1 MVLLLQRSVFA
12 CTITVLLTT
21 GTLALGDDLAS
32 APAGA
37 ASANLEDPGEPTGP
51 LTLPHALSLAFR
63 RSPELAE
70 FAWEI
75 RASEARVLQ
84 AGLGPNPELSLL
96 VEDVLGAG
104 SFEGARQSQTTLEI
118 GQLLELGGRRRA
130 RIEAASRSRDVAS
143 AEYEVKR
150 ADVLAD
156 VTRKFIQ
163 LLERQDLR
171 GAAEADAALGRAS
184 LATVSKRIRAGA
196 GSPLEEK
203 KARIALARSEVA
215 LEDASHDLA
224 VARHLLAAT
233 WGVSSDRF
241 GAAEGDLYARHP
253 VPSFDEL
260 LERLHSAPELLRRVS
275 EIRLREAELRTA
287 EAKKVPNLG
296 LKGGA
301 RWLEG
306 PEEESFLFGFSIP
319 LPLFDRNQGGREEA
333 RAMIAKAQAAETTS
347 ETRLRATLF
356 TLHQELLHAAH
367 RLDSLEKDIVPR
379 SEESVELSQEGFNR
393 GAFSFLDLL
402 DARRTLVE
410 VKRERIEAA
419 AAYRQ
424 FILEIERLV
433 GGPLDAPAAK
443 P

>member
-1 MVLLLQRSVFA
+1 MVLLLHRSVFA

-21 GTLALGDDLAS
+21 GTPALGDERVP

-37 ASANLEDPGEPTGP
+37 ASPNPEEPGEPTGP
-51 LTLPHALSLAFR
+51 LTLPLSLSIALR
-63 RSPELAE
+63 KSPELAE

-75 RASEARVLQ
+75 RVSEARVLQ

-96 VEDVLGAG
+96 AEDVLGTG
-104 SFEGARQSQTTLEI
+104 SFEGVRQSQTTLEI
-118 GQLLELGGRRRA
+118 GQLLELGGKRRA

-203 KARIALARSEVA
+203 KARVALARSEVA

-233 WGVSSDRF
+233 WGASSDRF
-241 GAAEGDLYARHP
+241 GAAEGDLYARRP

-260 LERLHSAPELLRRVS
+260 LERLRSAPELLRRVS

-296 LKGGA
+296 LRGGV

-306 PEEESFLFGFSIP
+306 PEEESFVFGFSMP
-319 LPLFDRNQGGREEA
+319 LPLFDRNQGGLEEA
-333 RAMIAKAQAAETTS
+333 RALVAKAKAAETTS

-367 RLDSLEKDIVPR
+367 RLDSLEKDILPR
-379 SEESVELSQEGFNR
+379 SEESVGLSQEGFNR

-419 AAYRQ
+419 ASYHQ
-424 FILEIERLV
+424 FILEIERLI
-433 GGPLDAPAAK
+433 GAPIDALAVK

>member
-1 MVLLLQRSVFA
+1 VFLLRQIVFA
-12 CTITVLLTT
+12 CTITVLLRT
-21 GTLALGDDLAS
+21 GTPALGDDVAS

-37 ASANLEDPGEPTGP
+37 PSASAEEPAEPTGP
-51 LTLPHALSLAFR
+51 LTLSCALSLALR

-70 FAWEI
+70 FTWET

-84 AGLGPNPELSLL
+84 AGLGPNPELSLH
-96 VEDVLGAG
+96 VEDVLGTG

-118 GQLLELGGRRRA
+118 GQLLELGGKRRA

-171 GAAEADAALGRAS
+171 GAAEADTALGRAS

-203 KARIALARSEVA
+203 KARIALARGEVA
-215 LEDASHDLA
+215 LEDAGHDHA

-233 WGVSSDRF
+233 WGASSDRF
-241 GAAEGDLYARHP
+241 GAAEGDLYAQRP

-260 LERLHSAPELLRRVS
+260 LERLRSAPELLRRVS

-287 EAKKVPNLG
+287 EAKKVPDLELHAG
-296 LKGGA
+296 T

-306 PEEESFLFGFSIP
+306 PEAESFLFGFSLP
-319 LPLFDRNQGGREEA
+319 LPVSDRNQGGREEA
-333 RAMIAKAQAAETTS
+333 RAMIAKARATETTS

-356 TLHQELLHAAH
+356 SLHQELLQAAH
-367 RLDSLEKDIVPR
+367 RLDSLGKDILPQ

-419 AAYRQ
+419 ASYHQ
-424 FILEIERLV
+424 FILEIERLI
-433 GGPLDAPAAK
+433 GGPIDAPAAK